1 MSWASLAPFR
11 SSEEECMPCRLH
23 LRLAAA
29 LLVGSISLHAQ
40 ETVVGASDPDA
51 LFRSSDPTLN
61 ANKQAVYHI
70 VKDLLEAGHWELADK
85 YLTERYIQHNP
96 NAASGREGVVKF
108 FTEVRK
114 VKPALLPEKM
124 RTKVVS
130 VVAEGDLVVVAYV
143 HDVKDDKDPSKSYT
157 TTWFDMWRF
166 KDGKADEH
174 WDPATRIGQ

>member
-11 SSEEECMPCRLH
+11 SSVEECMPWRLH

-51 LFRSSDPTLN
+51 LFHSSDPTLN
-61 ANKQAVYHI
+61 SNKQVAYHI

-96 NAASGREGVVKF
+96 NAAPGRAGVVKYF
-108 FTEVRK
+108 PEVRK
-114 VKPALLPEKM
+114 VKPEQIPEKM
-124 RTKVVS
+124 KRKVEPLLLE
-130 VVAEGDLVVVAYV
+130 ADVVVV
-143 HDVKDDKDPSKSYT
+143 
-157 TTWFDMWRF
+157 
-166 KDGKADEH
+166 
-174 WDPATRIGQ
+174 

>member
-1 MSWASLAPFR
+1 MRLNRPGVAHFQKGAYMR
-11 SSEEECMPCRLH
+11 CRLH
-23 LRLAAA
+23 LLLATV
-29 LLVGSISLHAQ
+29 LVAGSLPLPAQ
-40 ETVVGASDPDA
+40 APVVGAIDPDA
-51 LFRSSDPTLN
+51 LFHSTDPKLN
-61 ANKQAVYHI
+61 ANKQAAYHI

-96 NAASGREGVVKF
+96 NAASGREGVVKY

-114 VKPALLPEKM
+114 VKPTPLPDKM
-124 RTKVVS
+124 KTKVVS

-143 HDVKDDKDPSKSYT
+143 QDVKDAKDPSKSYT

-174 WDPATRIGQ
+174 WDPATRLQ